1 MTSEPRAFVPDQQE
15 VQDAGRYFRYMSE
28 FVGFGPADAAAIRK
42 SSLIIEKHL
51 PAVIGRFYTNLL
63 QYPPTRKFFLKKDG
77 TVDEPYL
84 QLRMYHQANFWRRTA
99 GGEYDD
105 DYAHFVDYVGRAHT
119 TRGADP
125 RLFIE
130 ERYVIG
136 MVGFVQHAIVDA
148 LQRELR
154 EYNPELEM
162 AAVKAWNKLC
172 MVILEMLSRA
182 YGHERNSETFGQL
195 IAVDPQEIHDMSVA
209 MYEKSLNLRRRYEF
223 TDVVV
228 GGEDEIPD
236 GERKIIQAENLSIG
250 VFHHNGQWY
259 AIRNLC
265 LHRGGP
271 VAAGRLEGDNII
283 CPWHGYTYD
292 VTTGKLLL
300 DPTARRDTYPVKIVD
315 GQVIVTVPVN
325 DDDQEEA
332 KIEIGAGPLSAAEDA
347 GAAATAAALA
357 DETVP
362 QAAQSATAA
371 GDGARVL
378 KKNEFLAAALNPG
391 EIGLVEVDGEEVAVY
406 NVDGEFFATENGC
419 THVGGPLNE
428 GELNGDEVVCPWH
441 ASCFN
446 VKTGAVSC
454 PPAKTPLRTFKVTVE
469 GEIGRVEA

>member
-1 MTSEPRAFVPDQQE
+1 MMNEPRAFIPDQQE
-15 VQDAGRYFRYMSE
+15 VEDAGRYFRYMSE
-28 FVGFGPADAAAIRK
+28 FVGFGPADAEAIRK

-172 MVILEMLSRA
+172 MVILEMLARA
-182 YGHERNSETFGQL
+182 YGHERNAETFGQL
-195 IAVDPQEIHDMSVA
+195 IAVDPQEIHDLSVA
-209 MYEKSLNLRRRYEF
+209 SYEKSLNMRRRYEF
-223 TDVVV
+223 TEVVV
-228 GGEDEIPD
+228 GAESEIPD
-236 GERKIIQAENLSIG
+236 GERKIIQAGNLSIG
-250 VFHHNGQWY
+250 VFHHKGEWY

-271 VAAGRLEGDNII
+271 VAAGRLDGDNLI

-292 VTTGKLLL
+292 VTTGRLLL
-300 DPTARRDTYPVKIVD
+300 DPTARLDTYPVKIVD
-315 GQVIVTVPVN
+315 GQVIVVTPVN
-325 DDDQEEA
+325 DDEKEEA
-332 KIEIGAGPLSAAEDA
+332 KIEIGAGPLAAMAESAA
-347 GAAATAAALA
+347 A
-357 DETVP
+357 DEQP
-362 QAAQSATAA
+362 AAQNGGEGGLA
-371 GDGARVL
+371 
-378 KKNEFLAAALNPG
+378 KNEFLTAALAPG
-391 EIGLVEVDGEEVAVY
+391 QIGLVEVDGEEAAVY
-406 NVDGEFFATENGC
+406 NVGGEFFATENGC

-446 VKTGAVSC
+446 VRSGAVTC
-454 PPAKTPLRTFKVTVE
+454 PPAKRALRTYTVTVT
-469 GEIGRVEA
+469 GGVGRVTA